1 MRGVSRRPLDAAAAK
16 RAASAAQAKVPRGNR
31 VTILF
36 ASRTYGGDT
45 IEETE
50 DRRAAEAFEHRLE
63 LIAIRQILAR
73 LPLAVRRRLRAA
85 RKLRSRGL
93 TWADA
98 AAELGVSRKTLQRDR
113 EMLEEALRACA
124 AELR

>member
-1 MRGVSRRPLDAAAAK
+1 M
-16 RAASAAQAKVPRGNR
+16 
-31 VTILF
+31 TILF